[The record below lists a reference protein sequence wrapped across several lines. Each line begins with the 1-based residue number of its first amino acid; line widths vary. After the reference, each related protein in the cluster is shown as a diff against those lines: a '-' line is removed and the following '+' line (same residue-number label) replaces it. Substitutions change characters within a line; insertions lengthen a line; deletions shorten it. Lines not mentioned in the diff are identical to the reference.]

1 MNIVQQILKGLQ
13 RMLEVSLELLEKTRR
28 EGFKV
33 IRRNDP
39 RTILTL
45 FGDLKKHQR
54 IPAPLG

>member
-1 MNIVQQILKGLQ
+1 
-13 RMLEVSLELLEKTRR
+13 MLEVSLELLEKARR

-45 FGDLKKHQR
+45 FGDLKKHRR
-54 IPAPLG
+54 IPAPPG